1 MFAEAVLWIAR
12 TGSPGLSDNILRP
25 LMLSGG
31 LDVPMPIIL
40 IGVIGGMISDGLLGL
55 FRRPRPSSHQLCAAD
70 GVDTAA
76 IRVMTDG

>member
-12 TGSPGLSDNILRP
+12 TGSPGLGDNILTP

-40 IGVIGGMISDGLLGL
+40 IGVIVGMISDGLLGL
-55 FRRPRPSSHQLCAAD
+55 FVGPVLP
-70 GVDTAA
+70 A
-76 IRVMTDG
+76 ISYMLLMEWIQQQSG